1 MFNLKSIKTQLII
14 YLAVVAVALA
24 VKESDFSFL
33 GALAIAVFT
42 AVFIEAFIL
51 YLKTKAFKVTESS
64 IITGMIIGYVLSSDE
79 IWWKFVLAALLAISS
94 KYIIVFKK
102 KHIFNPAAFGVFLS
116 ILILGVSTQW
126 KGTYMWYLLV
136 PFGFYAARKI
146 KKTEIIIGY
155 AIVSLALFGIQAVSH
170 NILQNKEEL
179 LEEWLKVYKF
189 ELNEAHLYY
198 STREDILPRLKEY
211 FAGKKEP
218 NKYALT
224 LHTGANLIT
233 SYVNTQTIYCYLP
246 VEDFKRAS
254 LDLRQVLDLKE
265 LKTGGNFYLINPYY
279 KSATFFNTQVI
290 KGYNV
295 VSNLQLYLDL
305 YHFLQRGRDH
315 AEYLL
320 KTLKEEGKSIA

>member
-1 MFNLKSIKTQLII
+1 MKILLGDKANIIIRAMLTQPDRKW
-14 YLAVVAVALA
+14 VARDFE
-24 VKESDFSFL
+24 KEF
-33 GALAIAVFT
+33 GVGRARAA
-42 AVFIEAFIL
+42 
-51 YLKTKAFKVTESS
+51 K
-64 IITGMIIGYVLSSDE
+64 VLSE
-79 IWWKFVLAALLAISS
+79 LRAKGFVGGVRSGRLAHS
-94 KYIIVFKK
+94 
-102 KHIFNPAAFGVFLS
+102 
-116 ILILGVSTQW
+116 
-126 KGTYMWYLLV
+126 
-136 PFGFYAARKI
+136 
-146 KKTEIIIGY
+146 
-155 AIVSLALFGIQAVSH
+155 
-170 NILQNKEEL
+170 ILQNKEEL

-189 ELNEAHLYY
+189 ELNEAHFYY

-218 NKYALT
+218 SKYALT

-246 VEDFKRAS
+246 VADFKRAS

-279 KSATFFNTQVI
+279 RSATFFNTQVI

-305 YHFLQRGRDH
+305 YHFPQRGRDH

-320 KTLKEEGKSIA
+320 KTLKEEGKPIA

>member
-1 MFNLKSIKTQLII
+1 MKILLGDKANII
-14 YLAVVAVALA
+14 IRAMLSQPDRKWVARDFE
-24 VKESDFSFL
+24 KEF
-33 GALAIAVFT
+33 GVGRAHAA
-42 AVFIEAFIL
+42 
-51 YLKTKAFKVTESS
+51 K
-64 IITGMIIGYVLSSDE
+64 VLSE
-79 IWWKFVLAALLAISS
+79 LRAKGFVGGVRSGRLAYS
-94 KYIIVFKK
+94 
-102 KHIFNPAAFGVFLS
+102 
-116 ILILGVSTQW
+116 
-126 KGTYMWYLLV
+126 
-136 PFGFYAARKI
+136 
-146 KKTEIIIGY
+146 
-155 AIVSLALFGIQAVSH
+155 
-170 NILQNKEEL
+170 ILQNKEEL

-198 STREDILPRLKEY
+198 STREDILSRLKEY

-218 NKYALT
+218 NQYALT

-246 VEDFKRAS
+246 VADFKRAS

-279 KSATFFNTQVI
+279 RSATFFNAQAI

-305 YHFLQRGRDH
+305 YHYPQRGRDH

-320 KTLKEEGKSIA
+320 KTLKGEGKPIA